1 MSFYAKIKYY
11 LQCIIIVSYKK
22 IQWLQQLFHF
32 AFTFWSIFATVAFRS
47 RYSPSTIFLHYKLV
61 AIMLMYCLCICSH
74 IYPSVNMH
82 NMNDLG
88 KGKETKQQI
97 FAALQVRTA
106 NSPWTAC
113 KTLQKPFALTQLT
126 SPSPP
131 TYHVCSNLFWCISI
145 QVKFES
151 DHFMVMS
158 LQLTLD
164 HFIPSVTHLQQEQMQ
179 IKLLPYVTFFWE
191 ELKEKSF
198 FWLPTFSML
207 SFGLLSFSCR
217 ERVREDLRWCLRTFP
232 SHLPPCVP
240 S

>member
-1 MSFYAKIKYY
+1 
-11 LQCIIIVSYKK
+11 
-22 IQWLQQLFHF
+22 
-32 AFTFWSIFATVAFRS
+32 
-47 RYSPSTIFLHYKLV
+47 
-61 AIMLMYCLCICSH
+61 MLMYCLCICSH
-74 IYPSVNMH
+74 IYPSVNMP

-97 FAALQVRTA
+97 FAALPVRTA

-179 IKLLPYVTFFWE
+179 
-191 ELKEKSF
+191 
-198 FWLPTFSML
+198 
-207 SFGLLSFSCR
+207 
-217 ERVREDLRWCLRTFP
+217 
-232 SHLPPCVP
+232 
-240 S
+240 

>member
-1 MSFYAKIKYY
+1 
-11 LQCIIIVSYKK
+11 
-22 IQWLQQLFHF
+22 
-32 AFTFWSIFATVAFRS
+32 
-47 RYSPSTIFLHYKLV
+47 
-61 AIMLMYCLCICSH
+61 MLMYCLCICSH
-74 IYPSVNMH
+74 IYPSVNMP

-97 FAALQVRTA
+97 FAALQVRT
-106 NSPWTAC
+106 
-113 KTLQKPFALTQLT
+113 ALTQLT

-179 IKLLPYVTFFWE
+179 
-191 ELKEKSF
+191 
-198 FWLPTFSML
+198 
-207 SFGLLSFSCR
+207 
-217 ERVREDLRWCLRTFP
+217 
-232 SHLPPCVP
+232 
-240 S
+240 